1 MGCASSKKSPRCRHC
16 HNHYSSPIGRSYSM
30 HVHHPPQNR
39 GDSYHV
45 VALTSSTLG
54 SLNNNNRLEYEFK
67 TIVNDNKD
75 HIHKVKEKKLGE
87 VEKEN
92 VNGNNKEFSMGL
104 IEAKTWSNMIN
115 QKIPKIIPKTPTRTP
130 PGEPEMINAWEL
142 MEGLEDISPLRSSGL
157 HLRSFSFDVIKSPC
171 PVPVSGGIDRPKSRF
186 QENGAASPKPLW
198 LQLADCE
205 NFNSNVGIPQFDP
218 EVLSGFRKSFEE
230 LEEDDPFHFKD
241 GEELNEDISFH
252 FRDRKEE
259 LKEDDSFHFK
269 DREEELKEDDS
280 FHFKDRE
287 EELKADDSYRFSD
300 EKEVN
305 SFISDYKCEVPFG
318 KAKDREKVVLYF
330 TSLRGVRKTYEDC
343 CHVRVILKGIGV
355 RVDERDV
362 SMHSG
367 FKEELKELVKDGCS
381 GVSLPKVFVGEKY
394 IGGAEEIRQM
404 HEDGKL
410 EKLLESC
417 EKLTDGGVGGGSVC
431 EACGDIRFVP
441 CETCSGS
448 CKIYYE
454 DDDHDRDEEH
464 EGEEEEAKECE
475 CGFQRC
481 PDCNENGLI
490 RCPICCY

>member
-1 MGCASSKKSPRCRHC
+1 
-16 HNHYSSPIGRSYSM
+16 M
-30 HVHHPPQNR
+30 HVHHPPQNK

-54 SLNNNNRLEYEFK
+54 SLNNNRIEYEFK
-67 TIVNDNKD
+67 TIGND
-75 HIHKVKEKKLGE
+75 HKVKENKVGE
-87 VEKEN
+87 EEKEN
-92 VNGNNKEFSMGL
+92 VNGYSKEFSMGL

-157 HLRSFSFDVIKSPC
+157 HLRSFSFDVVKNPC
-171 PVPVSGGIDRPKSRF
+171 PNPISGGVDRPKSRF
-186 QENGAASPKPLW
+186 QENGVASPKPMW
-198 LQLADCE
+198 LQLADYE
-205 NFNSNVGIPQFDP
+205 NLNSNFGIPQFDP
-218 EVLSGFRKSFEE
+218 EVISGFRKSFEE
-230 LEEDDPFHFKD
+230 VKEDDPFHFKD
-241 GEELNEDISFH
+241 GEELNED
-252 FRDRKEE
+252 
-259 LKEDDSFHFK
+259 DSFHFSQK
-269 DREEELKEDDS
+269 QSPLEDLS
-280 FHFKDRE
+280 FSEDK
-287 EELKADDSYRFSD
+287 
-300 EKEVN
+300 KEVD
-305 SFISDYKCEVPFG
+305 SVISDYKCEAPFG
-318 KAKDREKVVLYF
+318 KAKEREKVVLYF

-367 FKEELKELVKDGCS
+367 FKEELKELVKEGFS
-381 GVSLPKVFVGEKY
+381 GVSLPKVFVGDKY

-417 EKLTDGGVGGGSVC
+417 ENLDNSGGGCGGGVC
-431 EACGDIRFVP
+431 DACGDIRFVP

-454 DDDHDRDEEH
+454 DDDHDHDQEEQN
-464 EGEEEEAKECE
+464 EEEEMEGE